1 MSFAPPRAQELP
13 FQTQRTPFAPETA
26 PQLRTFLHPPTPSTS
41 PPEPPGPE
49 TAFSGPKHVFRPT
62 SGPKTAFSGPKNAL
76 RPTSGPRTAF
86 SGPKN
91 TFRPTAGPETAFSGP
106 KNAFSPRNLPPTANL
121 SSPPTPRAT
130 HATSPPAPPGPEA
143 AFSGPKH
150 VFRPCTG
157 QKTAYSGPKNRPS
170 PHRRPRNRHFGPK
183 THLSPLRGPKNCLF
197 WPRGRSGVLGC
208 RERLS
213 SFWGTEN
220 QQMMLQAVTFFVF
233 ACCWHC
239 IHYAAAERLH
249 FLPPLG
255 STMVSVHRIYLCK

>member
-26 PQLRTFLHPPTPSTS
+26 PQLRTFLHPPTPRATHATS

-91 TFRPTAGPETAFSGP
+91 TFRPM
-106 KNAFSPRNLPPTANL
+106 NLPSTAKL
-121 SSPPTPRAT
+121 SSPQPLKGNARYQSPRTP
-130 HATSPPAPPGPEA
+130 
-143 AFSGPKH
+143 
-150 VFRPCTG
+150 
-157 QKTAYSGPKNRPS
+157 
-170 PHRRPRNRHFGPK
+170 RPRNCLFGPK
-183 THLSPLRGPKNCLF
+183 TCLSSLHGPRNCLF
-197 WPRGRSGVLGC
+197 RP

-213 SFWGTEN
+213 PSIGPRNCLFRPE
-220 QQMMLQAVTFFVF
+220 
-233 ACCWHC
+233 
-239 IHYAAAERLH
+239 E
-249 FLPPLG
+249 
-255 STMVSVHRIYLCK
+255 S